1 MNSLV
6 NRVQLIGALGND
18 PEVKNLEKGNKLA
31 KFSMATNEYKKNASG
46 EKVQDTQ
53 WHNVI
58 AWGKTAEIIE
68 KYAHKGNKI
77 CISGKLTH
85 SNYEDQ
91 NGNKKYFTQVVA
103 TDVLL
108 MGNGQAQA

>member
-18 PEVKNLEKGNKLA
+18 PEVKNLESGNKLA
-31 KFSMATNEYKKNASG
+31 KFRMATNEYKKNAKG
-46 EKVQDTQ
+46 ERVDDTQ

-68 KYAHKGNKI
+68 KYAHKGSRV
-77 CISGKLTH
+77 CISGKLNH
-85 SNYEDQ
+85 STFDDKD
-91 NGNKKYFTQVVA
+91 GNKKYFTEVVA
-103 TDVLL
+103 NEVLL
-108 MGNGQAQA
+108 MDKAPAQA